1 MLLNKISKDTLVTCA
16 QELNKFIKGKDDL
29 EIKSMTSRE
38 IRTLLYDW
46 LSYEYDSQKMK
57 EYIIH
62 DIYNYIYLLEGQ
74 EIEFSWTEM
83 VDNLDYDAPFEKKKP
98 LKHNEVIY
106 IKDFKICEKYSLTN
120 KLENKSEESF
130 QVRNPM
136 GFNDDKLD
144 SFYKELMRLTGKTS
158 IFAKIAEVKEKIL

>member
-1 MLLNKISKDTLVTCA
+1 MLLNKTSKDTLVICA
-16 QELNKFIKGKDDL
+16 LELNKFIKGKDDL
-29 EIKSMTSRE
+29 EIKSMTSRDL
-38 IRTLLYDW
+38 RTLLYDW

-74 EIEFSWTEM
+74 EIKFSWTEM
-83 VDNLDYDAPFEKKKP
+83 VDNFDYDAPFEKKKP

-106 IKDFKICEKYSLTN
+106 IRDFKICEKYSLTD
-120 KLENKSEESF
+120 KLEDKSSEGY

-144 SFYKELMRLTGKTS
+144 AFYKKLMIMTGKTS